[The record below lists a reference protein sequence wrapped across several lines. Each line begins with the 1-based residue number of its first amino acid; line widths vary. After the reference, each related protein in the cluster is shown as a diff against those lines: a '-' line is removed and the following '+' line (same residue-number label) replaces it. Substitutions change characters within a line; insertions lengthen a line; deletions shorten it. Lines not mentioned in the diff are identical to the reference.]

1 MKYNDLENNFIYI
14 GDFMDYITIKEAAA
28 KWGVSTRAVTYHA
41 VNGRIAGAI
50 KRGNLW
56 LIPHNSPQPSDE
68 RRKKS
73 LMQGEKEPPVCKD
86 IYDLY
91 EQRKYE
97 GSWPFQSLYE
107 NKELFAQVV
116 KHFPYPMHICAPDGT
131 MLLANEA
138 YLKFAKISNPEKLYK
153 KHNILLN
160 PALERWGVK
169 DFVLRAFQGEAVH
182 AYDVKVPHQEIVER
196 LGDDNGIVCGSL
208 YHNMTALPI
217 RDSNDQLLFIVFIFI
232 TSRAYQDREE
242 ITKGKEYIDDH
253 WKEDFDIDKLAD
265 IVHMSRYHYTR
276 LFKQHTGMTPYNYYQ
291 NIKFNKLKEMLCDT
305 NLSIAQVFDECGV
318 DYNGNLVKKIKH
330 KLGMTPSQYRT
341 MMTQK

>member
-1 MKYNDLENNFIYI
+1 
-14 GDFMDYITIKEAAA
+14 
-28 KWGVSTRAVTYHA
+28 
-41 VNGRIAGAI
+41 
-50 KRGNLW
+50 
-56 LIPHNSPQPSDE
+56 
-68 RRKKS
+68 
-73 LMQGEKEPPVCKD
+73 
-86 IYDLY
+86 
-91 EQRKYE
+91 
-97 GSWPFQSLYE
+97 
-107 NKELFAQVV
+107 
-116 KHFPYPMHICAPDGT
+116 
-131 MLLANEA
+131 
-138 YLKFAKISNPEKLYK
+138 
-153 KHNILLN
+153 
-160 PALERWGVK
+160 
-169 DFVLRAFQGEAVH
+169 
-182 AYDVKVPHQEIVER
+182 
-196 LGDDNGIVCGSL
+196 
-208 YHNMTALPI
+208 MTALPI